1 MSKSPGVRACRAHAS
16 CNGYN
21 PTLFPHRGNHGSLC
35 RGGEEGL
42 TTTAF
47 ALLSAF
53 GFAWTYVFMQLGLRG
68 ARISPFTALLINL
81 VGGTLALVAAVCLLG
96 AYPPYGV
103 SPLGFLYFALAGLM
117 AGRAGQAA
125 NFAAIHRIG
134 ATRTAS
140 LTMTDNLFAL
150 VIALLVLGQS
160 ISLVSGAGIVILMV
174 GALAF
179 VRETAGNSEVDT
191 EDVAA
196 TFPDLGAEETRMGA
210 LGSVALAGAEARAGS
225 QCAARTERSGMAFAI
240 LSGLL
245 FASAGVL
252 RALGVNEMPVA
263 LFGAAINITVALLVI
278 VAVYAV
284 GGKLR
289 EPFSVGWKRGA
300 YLLLSGVASAMGTAG
315 FMLAL
320 QYGGAVAITTALK
333 NTAPIFTFVFAMV
346 FLRRHERLGAKVAL
360 LVILVV
366 CGGALAAFGRG

>member
-1 MSKSPGVRACRAHAS
+1 MSKSLGVWVRWAHAS

-21 PTLFPHRGNHGSLC
+21 PTLFLCGGNHGPLC
-35 RGGEEGL
+35 REGRKSV

-103 SPLGFLYFALAGLM
+103 SPLGFLYFAAAGLM
-117 AGRAGQAA
+117 AGLAGQAA

-150 VIALLVLGQS
+150 VIAFVVLGQN

-174 GALAF
+174 GAIAF
-179 VRETAGNSEVDT
+179 VRETARSNRTDT
-191 EDVAA
+191 GDVAA
-196 TFPDLGAEETRMGA
+196 AFPDAGMEDARLDTVGAVTPTGVEP
-210 LGSVALAGAEARAGS
+210 RAGS
-225 QCAARTERSGMAFAI
+225 DRPARSERSGMAFAI

-252 RALGVNEMPVA
+252 RALGVSEMPVA
-263 LFGAAINITVALLVI
+263 LFGAAINIVVALVVM

-289 EPFSVGWKRGA
+289 EPFSVGWKRSA

-315 FMLAL
+315 FILAL
-320 QYGGAVAITTALK
+320 QYGGTVAISTALK
-333 NTAPIFTFVFAMV
+333 NTAPIFTFLFAMV
-346 FLRRHERLGAKVAL
+346 LLRRHERLSARVAL
-360 LVILVV
+360 LVVLVV
-366 CGGALAAFGRG
+366 CGGALAAFGRS